1 MQEHNRPRAISLAQ
15 IEPST
20 RVSAN
25 VQQPTAFAREERR
38 DSQRRSRK
46 HNVRPRN
53 VAGRVYGSVAEW
65 RESPRHGRGWEYYG
79 QLIEPSMLL
88 WLCVLAFLVGCIAA
102 LMVEYGERTW
112 ALVRMCG

>member
-15 IEPST
+15 VEPST
-20 RVSAN
+20 RVFAN

-38 DSQRRSRK
+38 DSVVSAREYR
-46 HNVRPRN
+46 VRPRRGF
-53 VAGRVYGSVAEW
+53 GRVDAPVAIR

-79 QLIEPSMLL
+79 QLIEPSTLV
-88 WLCVLAFLVGCIAA
+88 WLCVLAFLVGCITA